1 MKKLSVNIRRP
12 SLKRY
17 RARMGHIVHVFLM
30 RQVQKIVGQVIVLR
44 GKQSFVKAELSQDEI
59 DKIEE
64 ILAGVDFYGWAVL
77 AGDIDGV
84 MEEIVQDGGYEALKL
99 LGLDV
104 TADRSIFN
112 VVNERAVEE
121 ALKLLGLDVTA
132 DRSIFNVVN
141 ERAVEYANTRSA
153 DLVTMVS
160 DSTREMMRGDIS
172 EALTEGW
179 SNQVLASKLSDNYAF
194 SADRAMVIA
203 RTETIR
209 ASNQGT
215 LSGFQ
220 ASGVVPMKEWTTAE
234 DDLVSEDC
242 EANGDQGPIG
252 LDEAF
257 DSGDDAP
264 PAHPNAVM
272 AGGTFAA

>member
-1 MKKLSVNIRRP
+1 MKKLSANIRRP

-64 ILAGVDFYGWAVL
+64 ILAGVDFYGWSVL

-112 VVNERAVEE
+112 VVNER
-121 ALKLLGLDVTA
+121 
-132 DRSIFNVVN
+132 S
-141 ERAVEYANTRSA
+141 VEYAKTRSA

-194 SADRAMVIA
+194 SADRAMLIA

-215 LSGFQ
+215 LAGFK
-220 ASGVVPMKEWTTAE
+220 ASGVVPQKIWTTAE
-234 DDLVSEDC
+234 DDDVSEDC

-252 LDEAF
+252 IDEAF

-264 PAHPNAVM
+264 PAHPNCRCVLVGLTELETAQPIPEEQ
-272 AGGTFAA
+272 AA

>member
-1 MKKLSVNIRRP
+1 MKKLSANIRRP

-84 MEEIVQDGGYEALKL
+84 IEEAVQDGGYEALRL

-104 TADRSIFN
+104 TADKEIYN
-112 VVNERAVEE
+112 VVNRRA
-121 ALKLLGLDVTA
+121 
-132 DRSIFNVVN
+132 IQ
-141 ERAVEYANTRSA
+141 YAETRSA

-179 SNQVLASKLSDNYAF
+179 SNSVLASKLSDNYAF
-194 SADRAMVIA
+194 SADRAMLIA

-215 LSGFQ
+215 LAGFK
-220 ASGVVPMKEWTTAE
+220 ASGVVPQKIWTTAE
-234 DDLVSEDC
+234 DDDVSEDC
-242 EANGDQGPIG
+242 EANANQGAIG
-252 LDEAF
+252 IDEAF

-264 PAHPNAVM
+264 PAHPRCRCDIVGITQMELAEQPETEESE
-272 AGGTFAA
+272 A

>member
-1 MKKLSVNIRRP
+1 MKRLSVNIRRP

-64 ILAGVDFYGWAVL
+64 ILAGVGFYGWAVL

-112 VVNERAVEE
+112 VVNERAVE
-121 ALKLLGLDVTA
+121 
-132 DRSIFNVVN
+132 
-141 ERAVEYANTRSA
+141 YAKTRSA

-172 EALTEGW
+172 EVTEGW

-194 SADRAMVIA
+194 SADRAMLIA
-203 RTETIR
+203 RTETIK

-215 LSGFQ
+215 LAGFK
-220 ASGVVPMKEWTTAE
+220 ASGVVPQKIWTTAE
-234 DDLVSEDC
+234 DDAVTVEC
-242 EANGDQGPIG
+242 EENADQGAIG
-252 LDEAF
+252 IDEDF
-257 DSGDDAP
+257 SSGDDAP
-264 PAHPNAVM
+264 PAHPNCRCAIVGVTQM
-272 AGGTFAA
+272 ELAQQSQTEEQAA

>member
-112 VVNERAVEE
+112 VVNERAVE
-121 ALKLLGLDVTA
+121 
-132 DRSIFNVVN
+132 
-141 ERAVEYANTRSA
+141 YANTRSA

-179 SNQVLASKLSDNYAF
+179 SNQVDRKSTRLNSSHLVISYAVF
-194 SADRAMVIA
+194 C
-203 RTETIR
+203 
-209 ASNQGT
+209 
-215 LSGFQ
+215 L
-220 ASGVVPMKEWTTAE
+220 K
-234 DDLVSEDC
+234 
-242 EANGDQGPIG
+242 
-252 LDEAF
+252 
-257 DSGDDAP
+257 
-264 PAHPNAVM
+264 
-272 AGGTFAA
+272 